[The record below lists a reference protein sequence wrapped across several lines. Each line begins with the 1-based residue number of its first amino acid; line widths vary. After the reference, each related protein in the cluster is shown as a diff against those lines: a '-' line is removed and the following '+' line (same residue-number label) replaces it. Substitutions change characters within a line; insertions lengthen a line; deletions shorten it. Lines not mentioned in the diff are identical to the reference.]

1 MKIILTG
8 STGYVGS
15 EVLRQCLAH
24 PSITS
29 IISLSRRELDITH
42 PKLRAILVKDFTHY
56 PPEVLAE
63 ITGADACVYCLGTN
77 VPVRPP
83 ELNRKINFDF
93 AIETA
98 RTFAAFF
105 TENQHKPPQGTF
117 KFVYLSGALP
127 EKDPNRRLWVL
138 AENRKMR
145 GELENALLQL
155 GRENERRGGVEIY
168 IARPGFVQP
177 KGAFLQNWL
186 VGKLSNAIMLDHLA
200 ACMLQVAMGEK
211 RDSIIENDELVSIG
225 KVVASES
232 TLAANSHVT

>member
-15 EVLRQCLAH
+15 EVLRQCLSL
-24 PSITS
+24 PSVTS

-42 PKLRAILVKDFTHY
+42 PKLRVILVKDFTHY
-56 PPEVLAE
+56 SSE
-63 ITGADACVYCLGTN
+63 ILSVIAGADACIYCLGTN

-93 AIETA
+93 AIGTA
-98 RTFAAFF
+98 KSFATAF
-105 TENQHKPPQGTF
+105 TENKPQPCF
-117 KFVYLSGALP
+117 KFIYLSGALP
-127 EKDPNRRLWVL
+127 EKDPNKHLWFL

-145 GELENALLQL
+145 GELENCLLQL
-155 GRENERRGGVEIY
+155 GRETERRGFEVY

-186 VGKLSNAIMLDHLA
+186 VGKLSNAIMVHHLA
-200 ACMLQVAMGEK
+200 ACVLHVAMGPK
-211 RDSIIENDELVSIG
+211 RDPLIENDELISIG
-225 KVVASES
+225 KKVIGSES
-232 TLAANSHVT
+232 TLAANNETN